1 MASGTI
7 VASVEWIGASNRG
20 NKFGLNISMPALFQT
35 HYYKYGAQNNWK
47 VYPNMSSSM
56 VLVVESEETLE
67 EE

>member
-56 VLVVESEETLE
+56 VLVVESEETLKE
-67 EE
+67 E